1 MVVLMFKVN
10 YGHHKPEKNRICDEC
25 GVEIGDYAQ
34 YRGMTRCV
42 GCWVEYEC
50 NHLRL
55 ELPNL
60 ISRVKEA
67 IKNGNNS
74 SVQLSRED
82 TVLILQYLQ
91 EIENVGEEKIIDR

>member
-1 MVVLMFKVN
+1 M
-10 YGHHKPEKNRICDEC
+10 
-25 GVEIGDYAQ
+25 
-34 YRGMTRCV
+34 
-42 GCWVEYEC
+42 EYEC